1 MLKQEYQELFH
12 SEDAENNAKH
22 MYDSIEYLELLH
34 EEGKLNTNFAPIKE
48 KFIYHA
54 SCHLRAQGFGLPS
67 LEVLSLIPGLEIEN
81 ADAGC
86 CGISGSYGFKKDKRA
101 ISVKVG
107 EKLFNRIKQSGAKAG
122 VSECGTCRLQMT
134 SGSNLES
141 LHPLTILSR
150 AYSK

>member
-12 SEDAENNAKH
+12 SEQATNNAKK
-22 MYDSIEYLELLH
+22 MYDAVEYLELLH
-34 EEGKLNTNFAPIKE
+34 DEGKLNTNFAPVNE

-54 SCHLRAQGFGLPS
+54 PCHLRAQGFGMPT
-67 LEVLSLIPGLEIEN
+67 LEILSLVPGLKIEN

-86 CGISGSYGFKKDKRA
+86 CGISGSYGFKADKHD
-101 ISVKVG
+101 ISMKVG
-107 EKLFNRIKQSGAKAG
+107 AKLFDRVKQSGANNA
-122 VSECGTCRLQMT
+122 VTECGTCRLQIKHG
-134 SGSNLES
+134 SGVEA